1 MSVIPAR
8 DARLDLF
15 RGLAM
20 AIILIAHIP
29 GNPWIAAIPA
39 RFGPSDAT
47 EMFVFCSG
55 FASALA
61 FGATFRQHG
70 FGLGALRILHRCWQV
85 YWAHLGL
92 FVAVASL
99 CVAGTLW
106 LGTADYVHGLWLQ
119 HFFAEPAQGLL
130 GLVTLRY
137 VPNYFDILPMYLVV
151 LAMVPVAMLLA
162 RLHPALVALAS
173 LALYL
178 AQAGGGLDLRAE
190 WWSDR
195 PWFFD
200 PFAWQL
206 LFFTG
211 FAFAMGWL
219 PPPPRS
225 RRLLGLALAL
235 VLLLIPL
242 SWLPL
247 ATSLGWLE
255 QASAALAPWRDK
267 THLGPL
273 RLVHFLAL
281 AYLALWAV
289 ERWPALRQGA
299 VAACL
304 TGIGQQTLP
313 VFLWSMTFAQALGMA
328 LDQTGR
334 GPFAVTALNGL
345 GLLSLVAVAALARL
359 MKAQPWR
366 QRVRHPHP
374 FPQPVHPQPPHL
386 QPPHLQPA
394 AVPAEAASLP
404 LVLQPAR
411 GR

>member
-1 MSVIPAR
+1 MSAAPTR
-8 DARLDLF
+8 ELRLDLF

-20 AIILIAHIP
+20 AIILVAHIP
-29 GNPWIAAIPA
+29 DNPWSAAIPA
-39 RFGPSDAT
+39 RFGSSDAT

-61 FGATFRQHG
+61 FGATFRERG
-70 FGLGALRILHRCWQV
+70 FALGALRILYRCWQV

-92 FVAVASL
+92 FVAVASI
-99 CVAGTLW
+99 CVAGTTW

-119 HFFAEPAQGLL
+119 RFFAEPAPGLL
-130 GLVTLRY
+130 HLVTLRY

-151 LAMVPVAMLLA
+151 LAMVPLAMALA
-162 RLHPALVALAS
+162 RVHPALALLAS
-173 LALYL
+173 LGLYL
-178 AQAGGGLDLRAE
+178 AQARTGLDLPAE

-219 PPPPRS
+219 PAPPRS
-225 RRLLGLALAL
+225 RPLLGLALVF

-242 SWLPL
+242 SWQPL
-247 ATSLGWLE
+247 WSRLDWLGQARDLLE
-255 QASAALAPWRDK
+255 PWRDK

-273 RLVHFLAL
+273 RYLPFLAL
-281 AYLALWAV
+281 ACLALAAL
-289 ERWPALRQGA
+289 ERWPGLRRGWQA
-299 VAACL
+299 DLLA
-304 TGIGQQTLP
+304 GIGRQTLP
-313 VFLWSMTFAQALGMA
+313 VFLWSMAFAQVLGMA

-334 GPFAVTALNGL
+334 GPLAVAAANLL
-345 GLLSLVAVAALARL
+345 GLASLVAVAALARL

-366 QRVRHPHP
+366 QQRHRR
-374 FPQPVHPQPPHL
+374 PVEAPVTL
-386 QPPHLQPA
+386 ALQPA
-394 AVPAEAASLP
+394 G
-404 LVLQPAR
+404 